1 MGINQYIKIGTRI
14 KEARLAKKIP
24 QKEMARRLSLSVSTY
39 SNYENNYR
47 EPKLDL
53 IHKICNELDIS
64 LDELLGTSTM
74 NPELGEKISEQL
86 LKHDISI
93 VKKKLNDI
101 FQKQLNGIQPTEDE
115 LKFFNNFIFGYINQH
130 NIIIDDSKITSITND
145 TQITHTDNIDWNLN
159 EILQKAGRKEE
170 LTDEERQ
177 QFTDYI
183 HGKEFKEHWERM
195 KKKFSASAEHIQRLQ
210 TAYEQLNDL
219 GQQKATEQVEMLTE
233 IPKYR
238 KNPDDQ

>member
-24 QKEMARRLSLSVSTY
+24 QEMARRLSLSVSTY

-93 VKKKLNDI
+93 VKKIKW
-101 FQKQLNGIQPTEDE
+101 
-115 LKFFNNFIFGYINQH
+115 Y
-130 NIIIDDSKITSITND
+130 
-145 TQITHTDNIDWNLN
+145 
-159 EILQKAGRKEE
+159 
-170 LTDEERQ
+170 
-177 QFTDYI
+177 
-183 HGKEFKEHWERM
+183 
-195 KKKFSASAEHIQRLQ
+195 
-210 TAYEQLNDL
+210 
-219 GQQKATEQVEMLTE
+219 
-233 IPKYR
+233 IPKTT
-238 KNPDDQ
+238 